1 MAQVIEPL
9 SIAVIVLSVLLM
21 AVAGWYA
28 WRDRLI
34 DDRLL
39 LLAALIELGVVVQ
52 AVVALMGMGR
62 IADGEEKATFAAYA
76 LTLPFVPL
84 GTAFLA
90 IKEKSRWA
98 MGAIGIGGMAVAVMS
113 VRLQQIWGMY
123 A

>member
-1 MAQVIEPL
+1 M
-9 SIAVIVLSVLLM
+9 LSVLLM